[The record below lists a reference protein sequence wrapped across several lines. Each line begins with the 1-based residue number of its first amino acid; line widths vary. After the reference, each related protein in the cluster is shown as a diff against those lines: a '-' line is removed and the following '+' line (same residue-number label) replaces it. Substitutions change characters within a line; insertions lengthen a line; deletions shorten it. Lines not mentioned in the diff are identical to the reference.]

1 MFVFGKKKR
10 YSIGEKIRYFDNIIN
25 DPNSN
30 LNRKNW
36 ALIRKNDLL
45 SIQSKINFGDV
56 FVVDDRIFGNTIHKP
71 RLVVVAKVKNN
82 KVNVV
87 PVRKSNQYIVLSNFD
102 GKRFLNLKKAKKISK
117 NILYEK
123 RGFRISKN
131 ADLTYREKQV
141 LEKKSKLYIP

>member
-123 RGFRISKN
+123 PGFRISKN
-131 ADLTYREKQV
+131 ADLTYREKQE

>member
-10 YSIGEKIRYFDNIIN
+10 YSLGEKIRYFDNIIN

-36 ALIRKNDLL
+36 ALTRKNDLL
-45 SIQSKINFGDV
+45 SKQSKINYGDV

-87 PVRKSNQYIVLSNFD
+87 PVRKSNQYIVLSNID
-102 GKRFLNLKKAKKISK
+102 GKRFLNLKKTKKISK

-131 ADLTYREKQV
+131 ADLIYREKQE